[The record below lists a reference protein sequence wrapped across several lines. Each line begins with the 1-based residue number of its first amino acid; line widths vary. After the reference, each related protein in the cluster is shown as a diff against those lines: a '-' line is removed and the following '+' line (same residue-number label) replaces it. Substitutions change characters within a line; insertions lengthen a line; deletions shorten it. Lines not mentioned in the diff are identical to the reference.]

1 MVDHRRQGAPNS
13 RPRQAPRRPKPE
25 TGADSPAAPV
35 GRGDK
40 TTHGTETKTP
50 SFSPRTDALFAEA
63 ARLAKLDPRAR
74 GQKPPRGKD
83 GPRTD
88 ERPTEGRKPSLHK
101 ADGHKVDAPKFEG
114 RKSEGR
120 KSDDRPRGPHPK
132 SRPDTRPDRRDRT
145 APPTAAAAVEPV
157 APRRPDP
164 SIASFDSRPSGLAD
178 QAVGERVAK
187 ALARAGVASRRE
199 VERYIADGRVA
210 VNGRVL
216 DSPAVKIDA
225 GDVLTV
231 DGAVV
236 NEAEPTRLWRYHKPV
251 GLLTTHQ
258 DPNGR
263 PTVFENLPK
272 ELPRVISVGRL
283 DLASEGLLLLT
294 NDGSLA
300 RALEMPKSGWIR
312 QYRVRAFGRTSQ
324 VKLDELA
331 RGVTV
336 EGVVYGPV
344 HAKLDKVART
354 ESVGGSNVWITVS
367 ISEGKN
373 REVRR
378 VLESIGLKVNRL
390 IRLAYGPFA
399 LGTLPVSAVEEVG
412 PRVIRELLAGFIAP
426 ENMPR
431 GDRPVGPLLIAPGA
445 SRIRR
450 MPERPGSVAAPPGEA
465 RASAAPAAA
474 PAAPKK
480 AYKAGWAKP
489 SIRPKG
495 PVKAAPKPG
504 PKAGPKAGARAGKR
518 PPKRP

>member
-13 RPRQAPRRPKPE
+13 RPRQAPRRPKPDTAAE
-25 TGADSPAAPV
+25 GAPAPDRSEA
-35 GRGDK
+35 K
-40 TTHGTETKTP
+40 KP

-74 GQKPPRGKD
+74 GKGGPRGKD
-83 GPRTD
+83 APRTD
-88 ERPTEGRKPSLHK
+88 DRKPEGRKP
-101 ADGHKVDAPKFEG
+101 DG
-114 RKSEGR
+114 RKPASR
-120 KSDDRPRGPHPK
+120 KPDDRPR
-132 SRPDTRPDRRDRT
+132 DDRQPRDRKSGPRPERRERS
-145 APPTAAAAVEPV
+145 APPVEAVEP
-157 APRRPDP
+157 APTRRPDP

-210 VNGRVL
+210 VNGKVL

-294 NDGSLA
+294 NDGALA

-331 RGVTV
+331 KGVTV

-378 VLESIGLKVNRL
+378 VLESVGLKVNRL

-412 PRVIRELLAGFIAP
+412 PRVIRELLTGFIAP

-450 MPERPGSVAAPPGEA
+450 MPDRPGTVAAPPGEA
-465 RASAAPAAA
+465 RPASRTAAPAAPAAA

-495 PVKAAPKPG
+495 PVKPGGKPGPKPG
-504 PKAGPKAGARAGKR
+504 PKSGARAGKR

>member
-13 RPRQAPRRPKPE
+13 RPRQAPRRRKPE
-25 TGADSPAAPV
+25 TAGEKPAAP
-35 GRGDK
+35 DAPAAK
-40 TTHGTETKTP
+40 KA

-63 ARLAKLDPRAR
+63 ARMAKLDPRAR
-74 GQKPPRGKD
+74 SRDGVAKGAKTEKGPKAHGPKPQGAKPQGEKAYGDAKR
-83 GPRTD
+83 GPRP
-88 ERPTEGRKPSLHK
+88 ER
-101 ADGHKVDAPKFEG
+101 AA
-114 RKSEGR
+114 
-120 KSDDRPRGPHPK
+120 
-132 SRPDTRPDRRDRT
+132 
-145 APPTAAAAVEPV
+145 APPPPEP
-157 APRRPDP
+157 APTRRPDP

-294 NDGSLA
+294 NDGALA

-331 RGVTV
+331 KGVTV

-378 VLESIGLKVNRL
+378 VLESVGLKVNRL

-412 PRVIRELLAGFIAP
+412 PRVIRELLTGFIAP

-450 MPERPGSVAAPPGEA
+450 MPDRPGAAAVPGAA
-465 RASAAPAAA
+465 RPAAA
-474 PAAPKK
+474 PAAPAAPPKK

-495 PVKAAPKPG
+495 PPKPG
-504 PKAGPKAGARAGKR
+504 GKR
-518 PPKRP
+518 PPRRP

>member
-13 RPRQAPRRPKPE
+13 RSRQARRRPKPE
-25 TGADSPAAPV
+25 TAGEKPAAP
-35 GRGDK
+35 DAPAAK
-40 TTHGTETKTP
+40 TA

-63 ARLAKLDPRAR
+63 ARMAKLDPRAR
-74 GQKPPRGKD
+74 SRDGAAKGAKDAKGPKAHGPKPQGPKPQGAKAYGDAKR
-83 GPRTD
+83 GPRP
-88 ERPTEGRKPSLHK
+88 ER
-101 ADGHKVDAPKFEG
+101 
-114 RKSEGR
+114 
-120 KSDDRPRGPHPK
+120 
-132 SRPDTRPDRRDRT
+132 RPDKGGARPERDA
-145 APPTAAAAVEPV
+145 APPPPEPAAT
-157 APRRPDP
+157 RRPDP

-294 NDGSLA
+294 NDGALA

-331 RGVTV
+331 KGVTV

-378 VLESIGLKVNRL
+378 VLESVGLKVNRL

-412 PRVIRELLAGFIAP
+412 PRVIRELLTGFIAP

-450 MPERPGSVAAPPGEA
+450 MPDRPGSASGAASSGEGRTA
-465 RASAAPAAA
+465 AAPAAP

-495 PVKAAPKPG
+495 PAKPG
-504 PKAGPKAGARAGKR
+504 PKSGAKAGKR

>member
-1 MVDHRRQGAPNS
+1 VA
-13 RPRQAPRRPKPE
+13 K
-25 TGADSPAAPV
+25 
-35 GRGDK
+35 K
-40 TTHGTETKTP
+40 P
-50 SFSPRTDALFAEA
+50 SFAPRTDALFAEA

-74 GQKPPRGKD
+74 TQKPPRGKD
-83 GPRTD
+83 GPRAED
-88 ERPTEGRKPSLHK
+88 RKPEGRKPH
-101 ADGHKVDAPKFEG
+101 
-114 RKSEGR
+114 
-120 KSDDRPRGPHPK
+120 DRPREDRPRDDRQSHDRKPHDRKPGP
-132 SRPDTRPDRRDRT
+132 RPERRERS
-145 APPTAAAAVEPV
+145 APPVAAAAAEP
-157 APRRPDP
+157 APTRRPDP

-199 VERYIADGRVA
+199 VERYIAEGRVA

-216 DSPAVKIDA
+216 ESPAVKIDA

-294 NDGSLA
+294 NDGALA

-344 HAKLDKVART
+344 HARLDKVART

-412 PRVIRELLAGFIAP
+412 PRVIRELLTGFIAP

-445 SRIRR
+445 SRIRK
-450 MPERPGSVAAPPGEA
+450 MPERPGAVGAAATADGRTAP
-465 RASAAPAAA
+465 APAAP

-495 PVKAAPKPG
+495 PAKPG
-504 PKAGPKAGARAGKR
+504 GKPGAKAGKR

>member
-1 MVDHRRQGAPNS
+1 M
-13 RPRQAPRRPKPE
+13 K
-25 TGADSPAAPV
+25 
-35 GRGDK
+35 K
-40 TTHGTETKTP
+40 P

-63 ARLAKLDPRAR
+63 ARMAKLDPRAR
-74 GQKPPRGKD
+74 GKD
-83 GPRTD
+83 STAKD
-88 ERPTEGRKPSLHK
+88 GRKPG
-101 ADGHKVDAPKFEG
+101 AKVGAKPAHGPKPHGEP
-114 RKSEGR
+114 K
-120 KSDDRPRGPHPK
+120 RGPRPDSRPESRPE
-132 SRPDTRPDRRDRT
+132 SRPDNRGARPERT
-145 APPTAAAAVEPV
+145 AAPPTKATEPV
-157 APRRPDP
+157 PTRRPDP

-210 VNGRVL
+210 VNGKVL

-258 DPNGR
+258 DPNRR

-294 NDGSLA
+294 NDGALA

-331 RGVTV
+331 TGVTV

-378 VLESIGLKVNRL
+378 VLEFVGLKVNRL

-412 PRVIRELLAGFIAP
+412 PRVIRELLTGFIAP

-450 MPERPGSVAAPPGEA
+450 MPDRPGTVAAPPGEA
-465 RASAAPAAA
+465 RPASRTAPAAPAAA

-495 PVKAAPKPG
+495 PVKPG
-504 PKAGPKAGARAGKR
+504 PKSGPKSGARAGKR

>member
-25 TGADSPAAPV
+25 TAAEGTPAPERPE
-35 GRGDK
+35 GK
-40 TTHGTETKTP
+40 KP

-74 GQKPPRGKD
+74 AQKGPRGKD
-83 GPRTD
+83 GPGSD
-88 ERPTEGRKPSLHK
+88 ERKPAPPRTEAHKPPS
-101 ADGHKVDAPKFEG
+101 
-114 RKSEGR
+114 RKSSSQTFDAR
-120 KSDDRPRGPHPK
+120 KSQDRTSGPRPE
-132 SRPDTRPDRRDRT
+132 RRDRS
-145 APPTAAAAVEPV
+145 PPAVAAVPAEP
-157 APRRPDP
+157 APTRRPDP

-294 NDGSLA
+294 NDGALA

-331 RGVTV
+331 KGVTV

-412 PRVIRELLAGFIAP
+412 PRVIRELLAGFIAA

-431 GDRPVGPLLIAPGA
+431 GDRPVGPVLIAPGA
-445 SRIRR
+445 SRIRK
-450 MPERPGSVAAPPGEA
+450 MPERPGAVAAAASGEGRA
-465 RASAAPAAA
+465 ASAPASTRAPA

-495 PVKAAPKPG
+495 PAKPG
-504 PKAGPKAGARAGKR
+504 GKPGAKTGAKTDAKTGAKTGAKAGKR

>member
-1 MVDHRRQGAPNS
+1 MVDHRRQGAPNPRS
-13 RPRQAPRRPKPE
+13 RQAPRRQKDRDRSDAGTDAPSAETTPK
-25 TGADSPAAPV
+25 AP
-35 GRGDK
+35 
-40 TTHGTETKTP
+40 KTP
-50 SFSPRTDALFAEA
+50 KTSFAPRTDALFAEA

-74 GQKPPRGKD
+74 KRQSGDKPAATGKPPRPQSSRQQSLQSKTLQSKS
-83 GPRTD
+83 PPPKPQLAA
-88 ERPTEGRKPSLHK
+88 EPAPT
-101 ADGHKVDAPKFEG
+101 
-114 RKSEGR
+114 
-120 KSDDRPRGPHPK
+120 
-132 SRPDTRPDRRDRT
+132 
-145 APPTAAAAVEPV
+145 
-157 APRRPDP
+157 RRPDP
-164 SIASFDSRPSGLAD
+164 SITSFDSRPTGLAD

-231 DGAVV
+231 DGEVV

-263 PTVFENLPK
+263 PTVFQNLPK

-294 NDGSLA
+294 NDGTLT

-324 VKLDELA
+324 AKLDELA
-331 RGVTV
+331 KGVTV

-354 ESVGGSNVWITVS
+354 ESVGGSNVWITVQ

-399 LGTLPVSAVEEVG
+399 LGTLPVGAVEEVG

-445 SRIRR
+445 GRVRR
-450 MPERPGSVAAPPGEA
+450 MPDRPRAAPSAEGDA
-465 RASAAPAAA
+465 RPAAVEAAPAAA
-474 PAAPKK
+474 PPAAPKK
-480 AYKAGWAKP
+480 TYKAGWAKP
-489 SIRPKG
+489 SIRAKG
-495 PVKAAPKPG
+495 AAKPAAKSGVKPG
-504 PKAGPKAGARAGKR
+504 AKPGKR
-518 PPKRP
+518 PPQRP

>member
-13 RPRQAPRRPKPE
+13 RPRQAPRRHKPE
-25 TGADSPAAPV
+25 TGADSAATPDKPV
-35 GRGDK
+35 AK
-40 TTHGTETKTP
+40 KP
-50 SFSPRTDALFAEA
+50 SFAPRTDALFAEA

-74 GQKPPRGKD
+74 AQKPPRGKD

-88 ERPTEGRKPSLHK
+88 ERKPEGRKPH
-101 ADGHKVDAPKFEG
+101 
-114 RKSEGR
+114 
-120 KSDDRPRGPHPK
+120 DRPREDRPRDERQPHDRKPHDRKPGP
-132 SRPDTRPDRRDRT
+132 RPERRERS
-145 APPTAAAAVEPV
+145 APPVAAAAAEP
-157 APRRPDP
+157 APTRRPDP

-199 VERYIADGRVA
+199 VERYIAEGRVA

-216 DSPAVKIDA
+216 ESPAVKIDA

-294 NDGSLA
+294 NDGALA

-344 HAKLDKVART
+344 HARLDKVART

-412 PRVIRELLAGFIAP
+412 PRVIRELLTGFIAP

-445 SRIRR
+445 SRIRK
-450 MPERPGSVAAPPGEA
+450 MPERPGAVAAAATADGRTAP
-465 RASAAPAAA
+465 APAAP

-489 SIRPKG
+489 SIRPRG
-495 PVKAAPKPG
+495 PAKPG
-504 PKAGPKAGARAGKR
+504 GKPGAKPGTKAGKR